1 MNGGTENLMLELL
14 RQMRG
19 DITSLR
25 NETRDGLARVEIR
38 LGLVEQGLAGLLSV
52 SASDRDEIR
61 AHRAAAGVDRVT
73 RVRRIGRAEPLFGV
87 PPYDGRPDRA
97 TRRPQEGGGEE
108 CGPGPGLRRHPVD
121 ALIDLVRQA
130 RHSPLRQFL
139 QIALDLDHEVA
150 HHPPGPRVHQTDL

>member
-1 MNGGTENLMLELL
+1 MNGGTENLVLELL

-61 AHRAAAGVDRVT
+61 ALKT
-73 RVRRIGRAEPLFGV
+73 RVERIERRLEL
-87 PPYDGRPDRA
+87 
-97 TRRPQEGGGEE
+97 TE
-108 CGPGPGLRRHPVD
+108 
-121 ALIDLVRQA
+121 
-130 RHSPLRQFL
+130 
-139 QIALDLDHEVA
+139 
-150 HHPPGPRVHQTDL
+150 